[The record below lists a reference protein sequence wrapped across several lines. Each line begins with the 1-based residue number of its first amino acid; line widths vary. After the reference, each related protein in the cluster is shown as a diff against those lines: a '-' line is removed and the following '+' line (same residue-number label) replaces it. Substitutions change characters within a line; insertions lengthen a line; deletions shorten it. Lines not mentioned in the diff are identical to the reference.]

1 MRDLEEGD
9 TTTPTTK
16 EHGDPLPRQKQGS
29 SKILQRETLEPM
41 AAPAQL
47 LSPIAGPCGTAV
59 GPRPPTDTAAAW
71 VGVST
76 AALATSEQVAV
87 CVPRALTSP
96 VAAASCNQTPC
107 IQLVV
112 ADAVVKAPLA
122 LERPRCSHADVEA
135 LPESLFVS
143 LF

>member
-29 SKILQRETLEPM
+29 SKILQRETLDPL

-47 LSPIAGPCGTAV
+47 LSAIAGPCGTAA
-59 GPRPPTDTAAAW
+59 GPRQPTDTSAAW

-76 AALATSEQVAV
+76 AALATSEQLAV
-87 CVPRALTSP
+87 CVPLALTSP
-96 VAAASCNQTPC
+96 VAASSCKQTPC
-107 IQLVV
+107 IQLVG
-112 ADAVVKAPLA
+112 ADAVEKAPLA
-122 LERPRCSHADVEA
+122 WARPRCSPADVVA
-135 LPESLFVS
+135 LLESLFVS